1 MKRRVV
7 ITGMGAVTPIGNDLQ
22 QSWQGVRSGRCGI
35 APITAYDTSGRKV
48 KVGGEVKDLD
58 VTSLIPKAEAR
69 RMARFTQLGVIAAE
83 EAFRQSGIT
92 PENTDLRAVANSC
105 AIVSGSYRKLSH
117 EEIYEIFRE
126 CL

>member
-58 VTSLIPKAEAR
+58 VTSL
-69 RMARFTQLGVIAAE
+69 
-83 EAFRQSGIT
+83 AFFNLTRVLKYPGGT
-92 PENTDLRAVANSC
+92 L
-105 AIVSGSYRKLSH
+105 
-117 EEIYEIFRE
+117 
-126 CL
+126 